1 MAPRDRIVSTASELV
16 APSTRSLSGPCL
28 ESAGAYGPAMNAS
41 AQGPSVPRTGLVSE
55 RQAVRMLARRSITP
69 RHARRAIHAGLVGEP
84 IQSAVANLYDAE
96 RVQELLA
103 WPEVMA

>member
-1 MAPRDRIVSTASELV
+1 
-16 APSTRSLSGPCL
+16 
-28 ESAGAYGPAMNAS
+28 
-41 AQGPSVPRTGLVSE
+41 
-55 RQAVRMLARRSITP
+55 MLARRSITP

-103 WPEVMA
+103 WPEVMAKEGRAACPNGLFIARRFVSVLATREEQLAAAAEDWIIGPMPMVVTVASCCWAPS